1 MNIKTGSIG
10 GFIIQF
16 SKDELLDFLWE
27 YNPDKSKVNN
37 GYVCGMQNMI
47 VSVTN
52 RGKNFTDKQRQWIL
66 SKIRFICKRNRTLK
80 LYDKNIQDFE
90 IV

>member
-1 MNIKTGSIG
+1 MNLKPSSG
-10 GFIIQF
+10 GFITQF

-27 YNPDKSKVNN
+27 YNPDKSKVNRD
-37 GYVCGMQNMI
+37 YVCTMQNMI
-47 VSVTN
+47 VRTTN
-52 RGKNFTDKQRQWIL
+52 RGSNFTDKQKQWIL

-80 LYDKNIQDFE
+80 LSDKNILDFE